1 MESKKTKKITNKD
14 DFEKSSF
21 KGIIEDVEN
30 TKDEALQS
38 VVPKVKKEQ
47 MPRDDEMT
55 KEILDGKYNN
65 NNNNN
70 NNLKRPQLNTKK
82 EKTISSKISKFAK
95 GFRIPNDKNK
105 KNSNKI

>member
-1 MESKKTKKITNKD
+1 MVESKKTKKITNKD

-21 KGIIEDVEN
+21 KGIIEDVED

-38 VVPKVKKEQ
+38 VVPKVNKEQ
-47 MPRDDEMT
+47 MPKDDEIT
-55 KEILDGKYNN
+55 NVIVDGEYNN
-65 NNNNN
+65 NN
-70 NNLKRPQLNTKK
+70 LIRPQLNTKK

-95 GFRIPNDKNK
+95 GFRIPDDKNK

>member
-1 MESKKTKKITNKD
+1 MVESKKTKKITNKD

-21 KGIIEDVEN
+21 KGIIEDVED

-38 VVPKVKKEQ
+38 VVPKVNKEQ
-47 MPRDDEMT
+47 MPKDDEIT
-55 KEILDGKYNN
+55 NVIVDGEY
-65 NNNNN
+65 NNNN

-95 GFRIPNDKNK
+95 GFRIPDDKNK

>member
-38 VVPKVKKEQ
+38 VVPKVNKEQ
-47 MPRDDEMT
+47 MPKDDEIT
-55 KEILDGKYNN
+55 NVIVDGEY
-65 NNNNN
+65 NNN

-95 GFRIPNDKNK
+95 GFRIPDDKNK

>member
-38 VVPKVKKEQ
+38 VVSKVNKEQ
-47 MPRDDEMT
+47 MSKDDEIT
-55 KEILDGKYNN
+55 NVILDGEY
-65 NNNNN
+65 NNN

-95 GFRIPNDKNK
+95 GFRIPDDKNK

>member
-1 MESKKTKKITNKD
+1 LESKKTKKITNKD
-14 DFEKSSF
+14 DFEKS

-47 MPRDDEMT
+47 MPRGDEMT
-55 KEILDGKYNN
+55 KEILDGEYN

>member
-1 MESKKTKKITNKD
+1 MLESKKTKKITNKD

-21 KGIIEDVEN
+21 KGIIEDVED

-38 VVPKVKKEQ
+38 VVPKVNKEQ
-47 MPRDDEMT
+47 MPKDDEIT
-55 KEILDGKYNN
+55 NVIVDGEYNN
-65 NNNNN
+65 NN
-70 NNLKRPQLNTKK
+70 LIRPQLNTKK

-95 GFRIPNDKNK
+95 GFRIPDDKNK

>member
-21 KGIIEDVEN
+21 KGIIEDVED
-30 TKDEALQS
+30 TKGEALKS
-38 VVPKVKKEQ
+38 VVPKVNKEQ
-47 MPRDDEMT
+47 MPKDDEIT
-55 KEILDGKYNN
+55 NVIVDGEYNN
-65 NNNNN
+65 NNN
-70 NNLKRPQLNTKK
+70 LIRPQLNTKK

>member
-21 KGIIEDVEN
+21 KGIIEDVED

-38 VVPKVKKEQ
+38 VVPKVNKEQ
-47 MPRDDEMT
+47 MPKDDEIT
-55 KEILDGKYNN
+55 NVILDGEY
-65 NNNNN
+65 NNN

-95 GFRIPNDKNK
+95 GFRIPDDKNK

>member
-1 MESKKTKKITNKD
+1 LESKKTKKINNKD
-14 DFEKSSF
+14 DYEKSGF

-47 MPRDDEMT
+47 MPSDDEMT
-55 KEILDGKYNN
+55 KEILDGEYS
-65 NNNNN
+65 NNNN

-105 KNSNKI
+105 KNSNKS

>member
-55 KEILDGKYNN
+55 KEILDGEYNN
-65 NNNNN
+65 NINN

>member
-1 MESKKTKKITNKD
+1 MESKKTKKVTNKD

-21 KGIIEDVEN
+21 KGIEDVEN

-38 VVPKVKKEQ
+38 VVPKVNKEQ
-47 MPRDDEMT
+47 MPKDDEIT
-55 KEILDGKYNN
+55 NVILDGEY
-65 NNNNN
+65 NNN

-95 GFRIPNDKNK
+95 GFRIPDDKNK

>member
-1 MESKKTKKITNKD
+1 MVESKKTKKITNKD

-21 KGIIEDVEN
+21 KGIIEDVED

-38 VVPKVKKEQ
+38 VVPKVNKEQ
-47 MPRDDEMT
+47 MPKDDEIT
-55 KEILDGKYNN
+55 NVILDGEY
-65 NNNNN
+65 NNN

-95 GFRIPNDKNK
+95 GFRIPDDKNK

>member
-21 KGIIEDVEN
+21 KDIIEDVEN

-55 KEILDGKYNN
+55 KEILDGEY
-65 NNNNN
+65 NNNN

-82 EKTISSKISKFAK
+82 EKTI
-95 GFRIPNDKNK
+95 
-105 KNSNKI
+105 

>member
-1 MESKKTKKITNKD
+1 MVESKKTKKITNKD

-21 KGIIEDVEN
+21 KGIIEDVED

-38 VVPKVKKEQ
+38 VVPKVNKEQ
-47 MPRDDEMT
+47 MSKDDEIT
-55 KEILDGKYNN
+55 NVIVDGEYNN
-65 NNNNN
+65 NNNNR
-70 NNLKRPQLNTKK
+70 KRPQLNTKK

-95 GFRIPNDKNK
+95 GFRIPDDKNK

>member
-1 MESKKTKKITNKD
+1 MESKKTKKINNKD
-14 DFEKSSF
+14 DYEKSGF
-21 KGIIEDVEN
+21 NGIIEDVEN

-47 MPRDDEMT
+47 MPSDDEMT
-55 KEILDGKYNN
+55 KEILDGEYS
-65 NNNNN
+65 NN

-105 KNSNKI
+105 KNSNEI

>member
-1 MESKKTKKITNKD
+1 MLESKKTKKITNKD

-38 VVPKVKKEQ
+38 VVPKVNKEQ
-47 MPRDDEMT
+47 MPKDDEIT
-55 KEILDGKYNN
+55 NVILDGEY
-65 NNNNN
+65 NNN

-95 GFRIPNDKNK
+95 GFRIPDDKNK